1 MAHDTTAPPV
11 RRGAGGTPGGIGT
24 FFLGVALTVVGG
36 YLILNQVTVHGS
48 FNLFA
53 RFGLGGSGG
62 FGLTMLPL
70 LVGIGLLFFD
80 GKSILAWG
88 FTGAGVAMIF
98 AAILMNLNIY
108 WQSTSLFNTL
118 MMFGML
124 AAGLGLVFRS
134 LRAYPA

>member
-1 MAHDTTAPPV
+1 MADETTAPAAPPATQ

-36 YLILNQVTVHGS
+36 YLILSQVTVYGS

-53 RFGLGGSGG
+53 RFGFGGRGG

-80 GKSILAWG
+80 A
-88 FTGAGVAMIF
+88 
-98 AAILMNLNIY
+98 
-108 WQSTSLFNTL
+108 
-118 MMFGML
+118 
-124 AAGLGLVFRS
+124 
-134 LRAYPA
+134 